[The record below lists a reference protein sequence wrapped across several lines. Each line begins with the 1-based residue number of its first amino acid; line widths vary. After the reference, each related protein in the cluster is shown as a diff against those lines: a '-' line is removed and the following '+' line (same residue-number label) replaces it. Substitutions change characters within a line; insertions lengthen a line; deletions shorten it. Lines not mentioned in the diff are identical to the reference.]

1 LYLSKFVV
9 TLGWIYLSFVGI
21 ATSVQSQLVQPS
33 LKLTRLILIDAIKI
47 KNPLEVYFEE
57 VGNQNIVNPKEA
69 FLSNVIIDTL
79 LIEPYSDDWVND
91 FITNM
96 LVIKERSLAAN
107 EWLQIDHL
115 IEDSVSG
122 QVQLFLTIQAR
133 DNGKK
138 LDNSIPK
145 SSIDGVL
152 GVVPIED
159 SRWMIVGDL
168 VLQIPELWKVNQ
180 ALDFTFTRSDID
192 YTSTSLSFQQPIN
205 KRFYMNGHIEL
216 EQRDSIYQQ
225 SVLGMTGRW
234 LANPNHRY
242 NMSIAFENSS
252 SSKRVQSYLD
262 SYQGIF
268 IQLGIFQQFTVKDWN
283 LASHLDFS
291 STYQKS
297 KQTKS
302 QLIGRN
308 TQWVH
313 SLHLETVIESPKTG
327 IGFIHLSQVYDRVWA
342 KELPWTYAIVFGG
355 AKTLPG
361 FYERQF
367 DAQWVFR
374 IKSSYVIPLKDSDIW
389 EFFVVA
395 AHFKNFAS
403 RSEGFTT
410 KQTLWSTG
418 FSYTFETDFGNI
430 QLALAT
436 PLWSIYSGSKLHLN
450 VVR

>member
-1 LYLSKFVV
+1 
-9 TLGWIYLSFVGI
+9 
-21 ATSVQSQLVQPS
+21 
-33 LKLTRLILIDAIKI
+33 
-47 KNPLEVYFEE
+47 
-57 VGNQNIVNPKEA
+57 
-69 FLSNVIIDTL
+69 
-79 LIEPYSDDWVND
+79 
-91 FITNM
+91 